1 MSLKPGRGGNPF
13 TPPPPKAPGGDI
25 DVDIGKLLQPGKGGG
40 GSVTLPGGGT
50 GGGRGQ
56 PVLPPSKQPGKG
68 DVDAPAGKPPIK
80 DTPDNAG
87 GSSRLA
93 GGATAGAGLL
103 GAGLGAGIAGAVT
116 AASNAAAVV
125 AGGDAA
131 KAVAETAAKVI
142 ENITEFLSDP
152 NVIGAVVGVTALVVL
167 GPIVV
172 ASMSKK

>member
-13 TPPPPKAPGGDI
+13 TPPPKAPGGDI
-25 DVDIGKLLQPGKGGG
+25 DIDIGKILQPGKGGG
-40 GSVTLPGGGT
+40 GSVTLPGGG
-50 GGGRGQ
+50 GGGKGRGQ
-56 PVLPPSKQPGKG
+56 PDLPPSKPGKG
-68 DVDAPAGKPPIK
+68 GDAPAGKPPVK

-87 GSSRLA
+87 ASSRLA
-93 GGATAGAGLL
+93 GGTTAGAGLL

-131 KAVAETAAKVI
+131 KAVAETGAKII
-142 ENITEFLSDP
+142 ENITEFLSNP